1 MRGELNARDVEA
13 YHLAPATI
21 RSINC
26 DGWLIESLSSV
37 WEPPTSEPINYAPIG
52 EAQPA
57 AQFKSRS
64 GKRAPTSC
72 GDIHVSQIAISGP
85 HTSLSV
91 AKSGE
96 FGTARATSR
105 HCATKAA
112 VTTIFQAATISLC
125 KVELLPTTELA
136 YKNAMCGLIQ
146 DIGFAWKQIRRA
158 PLFSAF
164 IVVLMAIG
172 TGLNLAVFSLLDA
185 LFFTPL
191 PVRKPNELVRFVQTM
206 PNLDARSIYPFRF
219 YELIQQNTK
228 MFSDVICY
236 SNLSTAVR
244 DESNVASRV
253 RCQVVS
259 GNFFTALGVSA
270 LYGRTLTPDD
280 DMQVSDGLPVV
291 LSYPYWQSRFQGDPS
306 VIGKQIRLQDFP
318 FTVVGILPQGFN
330 GVQIETGPDVRAPL
344 IAADRLEMEPQ
355 IKSYRKRTYEVVARL
370 RQVERLYQAEAEA
383 QTIFSASLEEENRV
397 YRQDERLQVRPIP
410 RGHSILRDKYSSALV
425 LLMAGVALVL
435 LMICTNTGG
444 LLLAR
449 ASARSQDTAVQIA
462 LGATAGRIV
471 RQSLTESLL
480 LSASG
485 AIAGLCVAWMTMPLL
500 IRGLPPVR
508 DLDTTLLTLS
518 LYLKIDDRLLAFS
531 IGLCFTGAFLAGLPP
546 ALQAAHA
553 DLYARLR
560 AARSTARQTLR
571 WALVGLQAGLCT
583 LLLAG
588 TVLLITT
595 FRNLQA
601 VDPGFSREEVV
612 TFSADPRMSAY
623 TWPQAE
629 SLKSRLLAAVR
640 EMPEVESAAVS
651 SVGVMRGTGVKTT
664 VAPAGQWAARND
676 FLNTSIN
683 SVTPE
688 YFETVGIRML
698 EGRNFRPNETVV
710 KPVPVLVNS
719 TFARRFFPSVDPI
732 GQKFGIGLNQAVS
745 GDYDVIGVVSD
756 AKYRS
761 LREPIPPTFYELWSA
776 AGRMGFVLHVRTRAR
791 PEALIKPARRWR
803 SLRCLIA

>member
-1 MRGELNARDVEA
+1 M
-13 YHLAPATI
+13 TFW
-21 RSINC
+21 C
-26 DGWLIESLSSV
+26 
-37 WEPPTSEPINYAPIG
+37 
-52 EAQPA
+52 
-57 AQFKSRS
+57 
-64 GKRAPTSC
+64 
-72 GDIHVSQIAISGP
+72 
-85 HTSLSV
+85 
-91 AKSGE
+91 
-96 FGTARATSR
+96 
-105 HCATKAA
+105 
-112 VTTIFQAATISLC
+112 
-125 KVELLPTTELA
+125 
-136 YKNAMCGLIQ
+136 
-146 DIGFAWKQIRRA
+146 
-158 PLFSAF
+158 
-164 IVVLMAIG
+164 
-172 TGLNLAVFSLLDA
+172 
-185 LFFTPL
+185 
-191 PVRKPNELVRFVQTM
+191 
-206 PNLDARSIYPFRF
+206 
-219 YELIQQNTK
+219 
-228 MFSDVICY
+228 
-236 SNLSTAVR
+236 
-244 DESNVASRV
+244 
-253 RCQVVS
+253 
-259 GNFFTALGVSA
+259 
-270 LYGRTLTPDD
+270 
-280 DMQVSDGLPVV
+280 
-291 LSYPYWQSRFQGDPS
+291 
-306 VIGKQIRLQDFP
+306 
-318 FTVVGILPQGFN
+318 
-330 GVQIETGPDVRAPL
+330 
-344 IAADRLEMEPQ
+344 
-355 IKSYRKRTYEVVARL
+355 
-370 RQVERLYQAEAEA
+370 
-383 QTIFSASLEEENRV
+383 
-397 YRQDERLQVRPIP
+397 IP
-410 RGHSILRDKYSSALV
+410 
-425 LLMAGVALVL
+425 
-435 LMICTNTGG
+435 
-444 LLLAR
+444 
-449 ASARSQDTAVQIA
+449 VQIA
-462 LGATAGRIV
+462 LGATAGRII
-471 RQSLTESLL
+471 RQCLTESLL

-485 AIAGLCVAWMTMPLL
+485 AIAGLCVVWVTMPLL

-583 LLLAG
+583 LLFAG

-688 YFETVGIRML
+688 YFKTVGIRML

-776 AGRMGFVLHVRTRAR
+776 AGKCCVKSKPGAGVLSDV
-791 PEALIKPARRWR
+791 
-803 SLRCLIA
+803 